1 MEMLKERNE
10 TWKDAQSAEG
20 TVSNGDGPEAFTV
33 FSSATNA
40 GHAGKPIKKL
50 TVGSY
55 IAAIDADLRIIADTI
70 AEIWA
75 ELEELQRITQ

>member
-1 MEMLKERNE
+1 MLKERAE
-10 TWKDAQSAEG
+10 TWKDARCAVGIASD
-20 TVSNGDGPEAFTV
+20 GDGPEAYTA

-40 GHAGKPIKKL
+40 DHAGKPIKKL

>member
-1 MEMLKERNE
+1 VEMLKERAE
-10 TWKDAQSAEG
+10 TWKDARCAVGIASD
-20 TVSNGDGPEAFTV
+20 GDGPEAYTA

-40 GHAGKPIKKL
+40 DHAGKPIKKL